1 MGRASPWFS
10 PPQAA
15 KAPETTDEPE
25 PPKKGRKRAVK
36 ATKEP
41 EPINSPSEPEKPVKT
56 EIGEKQLIRAGGS
69 LTPYDVCEHYCKEK
83 NCDYCLGEHGY
94 ACIEAKHRAGYIE
107 PEIDEKLPWEQEPEP
122 AKPAGP
128 TPEQAAKDNLLN
140 DEIEL

>member
-1 MGRASPWFS
+1 MADLIKTKSAEKDAPE
-10 PPQAA
+10 QAA

-41 EPINSPSEPEKPVKT
+41 EPINSPSEPGKPVKT
-56 EIGEKQLIRAGGS
+56 
-69 LTPYDVCEHYCKEK
+69 
-83 NCDYCLGEHGY
+83 
-94 ACIEAKHRAGYIE
+94 
-107 PEIDEKLPWEQEPEP
+107 EIDEKLPWEQEPEP